1 VPVEISL
8 DNEFSKGKDALRQ
21 DNIRYFPARVT
32 AGMRVLIVDGDPSGI
47 FGRSESFYLSNAL
60 SPGGP
65 AISGVDVTVLDD
77 TDFDSSNLS
86 QYEVI
91 FIANL
96 YRITE
101 ERAVGLTEWVK
112 NGGGLVL
119 LLGDQIDEDVYNDV
133 LYKNGSGLLPF
144 KLSTVGGDEK
154 EEKWVNIKPEK
165 QNHPLFRFFE
175 GDNKRLLDQVKVFRW
190 WNSEIDENED
200 SSNPSNVVASLT
212 SDDNSPV
219 IVEKQM
225 GDGRVLAI
233 TTPLDNDWNNFPENG
248 ASFLITSQEL
258 VRYMSRN
265 IASEGIISVAE
276 PILYSVDIREY
287 RQQAKLLRP
296 GEKIPEKVEALPQSK
311 SNLNDLEWTL
321 EYENTDRKGIYEIQ
335 FDRADGS
342 GVQSLA
348 FAANIDTGESNL
360 SRISVA
366 SIRSDLGTASV
377 EFLPFGSPVL
387 EREAD
392 VVRSEMWKVIL
403 IILGVLL
410 MVELFYGWLVGA
422 RR

>member
-1 VPVEISL
+1 
-8 DNEFSKGKDALRQ
+8 
-21 DNIRYFPARVT
+21 
-32 AGMRVLIVDGDPSGI
+32 
-47 FGRSESFYLSNAL
+47 
-60 SPGGP
+60 
-65 AISGVDVTVLDD
+65 LDD
-77 TDFDSSNLS
+77 ADFDSSNLS

-101 ERAVGLTEWVK
+101 ERAIGLNEWVK

-154 EEKWVNIKPEK
+154 EEKWVNIKSEK

-190 WNSEIDENED
+190 WNFEIDENED
-200 SSNPSNVVASLT
+200 SSNPSNVIASLT

-219 IVEKQM
+219 IVERQM
-225 GDGRVLAI
+225 GDGRVLTI

-258 VRYMSRN
+258 VRYMSKN
-265 IASEGIISVAE
+265 IASEGMISVAE
-276 PILYSVDIREY
+276 PILYPVDVREY

-296 GEKIPEKVEALPQSK
+296 GEKVPEKVEALPQSK

-321 EYENTDRKGIYEIQ
+321 EYENTDQKGIYEIQ
-335 FDRADGS
+335 FDRTDGS

-377 EFLPFGSPVL
+377 EFLPFDSPVL
-387 EREAD
+387 ELEAN